1 MELDEAITHAL
12 GIAEENE
19 NEARFYVH
27 PQYPGVKETMDKCLR
42 CAAEHR
48 QLAEW
53 LRELKDYR
61 ERFRWI
67 PIETRESDDEE
78 RESLINIYDEYAAA
92 DSRIFSNPMPE
103 EGQEILISTKYGVCM
118 DVCTVDYV
126 ENLFLYGLEERGDW
140 EGVDAW
146 MPLPDPFRVDSE
158 VNDG

>member
-1 MELDEAITHAL
+1 MELDEAIAHAL

-27 PQYPGVKETMDKCLR
+27 PQYPGVKETIDKCLQ

-67 PIETRESDDEE
+67 PIETREPDDEE
-78 RESLINIYDEYAAA
+78 RESLISLYDEYAAA
-92 DSRIFSNPMPE
+92 DSRMFSNLMPE
-103 EGQEILISTKYGVCM
+103 EGQEILISTKFGGMIY
-118 DVCTVDYV
+118 D
-126 ENLFLYGLEERGDW
+126 
-140 EGVDAW
+140 
-146 MPLPDPFRVDSE
+146 
-158 VNDG
+158 